1 MHKLEYE
8 LILIHSL
15 VVFYVV
21 FTIVLQTKGEDVTI
35 FSVWLLET
43 CIELEKDV
51 K

>member
-1 MHKLEYE
+1 M
-8 LILIHSL
+8 ILIHPL

-21 FTIVLQTKGEDVTI
+21 FMIALQAKGEDVTI
-35 FSVWLLET
+35 FSMWILET